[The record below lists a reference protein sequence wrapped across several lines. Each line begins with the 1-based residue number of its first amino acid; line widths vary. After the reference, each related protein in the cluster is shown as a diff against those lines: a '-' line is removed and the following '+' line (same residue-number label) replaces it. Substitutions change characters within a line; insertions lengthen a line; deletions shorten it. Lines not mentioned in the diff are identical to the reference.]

1 MSWLKGVFKGKEK
14 RIPVALNEQ
23 NFRREVKQFRGAVLV
38 DVWGPNCAPCTKL
51 APIMEDLAGR
61 YHGKVKVCELN
72 ASSAPR
78 AAGSMG
84 VRGTPTTVAFKNG
97 AEIGRIVGW
106 KPLSFWTQMIESE
119 FAEYVSGE
127 VTPQEAEKSVGPE
140 GASSARKLNTKAAKK
155 AAKKARKK
163 K

>member
-1 MSWLKGVFKGKEK
+1 MSWLKEVFKAKEK
-14 RIPVALNEQ
+14 RVPVALNEQ
-23 NFRREVKQFRGAVLV
+23 NFRREVKQFRGAALV

-61 YHGKVKVCELN
+61 YHGKVKVCQLN
-72 ASSAPR
+72 AAAAPR

-119 FAEYVSGE
+119 FAEYISGE
-127 VTPQEAEKSVGPE
+127 VTPEEAEPMADSAG
-140 GASSARKLNTKAAKK
+140 SSPARKTNRKAAKK
-155 AAKKARKK
+155 AAKKARKNK
-163 K
+163 